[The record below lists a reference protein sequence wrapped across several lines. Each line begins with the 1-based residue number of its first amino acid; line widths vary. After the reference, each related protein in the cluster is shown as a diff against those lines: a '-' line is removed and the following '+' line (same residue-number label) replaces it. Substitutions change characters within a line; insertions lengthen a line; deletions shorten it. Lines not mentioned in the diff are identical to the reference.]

1 MKKGW
6 YIPQLI
12 VIRQNISW
20 IKSYR
25 IGAFWLFHPSRL
37 KYVLNVLAGVIIPVW
52 NVGSMKPAT
61 QKRQTTCGSIDFSIF
76 FLRLCSNPC
85 SNPTKKKSRTLPP
98 LTQRNFGVWL
108 KGKNWLQEDGVF
120 VLYSSKVPACMHVC
134 IYIYTIWLTVCYG
147 NRVHLWRRYLYVPI
161 KHDDFT

>member
-12 VIRQNISW
+12 LIRQNISW

-25 IGAFWLFHPSRL
+25 IGGFSMLHPSRL
-37 KYVLNVLAGVIIPVW
+37 KYFKCPGWGHHSSLSMLEVW
-52 NVGSMKPAT
+52 NQQP
-61 QKRQTTCGSIDFSIF
+61 KRDKQLFGFYRF

-85 SNPTKKKSRTLPP
+85 SNPTKKKSRTPDPDRTELWG
-98 LTQRNFGVWL
+98 LAQGNIGSRKTGCLCCIHQRF
-108 KGKNWLQEDGVF
+108 
-120 VLYSSKVPACMHVC
+120 LYVCMYLS
-134 IYIYTIWLTVCYG
+134 IYIYTICLKVCYG